1 MDINIGERLRTIRE
15 MYGFSQRA
23 LAKRADVTNGII
35 SMTVTQGREQCR
47 AEADRG
53 YRYGFD
59 VEGGEESKGCHF
71 IENVP

>member
-1 MDINIGERLRTIRE
+1 
-15 MYGFSQRA
+15 
-23 LAKRADVTNGII
+23 
-35 SMTVTQGREQCR
+35 MTVTQGREQCR